1 MALTLAMAGGCA
13 SASRTERGGNAPA
26 APKRGGKSAF
36 PPDASV
42 AAQAHYGAGV
52 IHEMNGNWDAALEE
66 YSKAAALDPADE
78 HLVLGVSQRFL
89 QNKKPEKALELLQ
102 RAATHP
108 DASAELLAQLG
119 MLHSQLGQQEEARR
133 ASQAAIRQSP
143 TTLSGYQ
150 VLFLVQ
156 LQTKQLDAAL
166 QTLEEAARQ
175 KEVDAEFLVGLTE
188 LCFNFALQAPS
199 RRTNVTGLAV
209 SLLKRAEALPGLAP
223 ALQLKM
229 ADGYSFLGETE
240 RAAQL
245 YLEVLQRLP
254 DVPLVREHVHAKLA
268 EIYLRGSDHE
278 RALEQLEALVREDPT
293 NAQAYFLLG
302 TLAQE
307 ARQAKKAADYFRKTV
322 LLRPDFE
329 PAYYEWASA
338 QLGADQ
344 AAGALATL
352 AQARARFAPNFL
364 LELLSGLACA
374 QQKAYGQALQHY
386 AAAEVIANAT
396 DPRRLNHVF
405 YLQVG
410 AAHER
415 KGDYQMAEKYFEKCL
430 SLKPDY
436 AEAQNYLGYMW
447 AERGTNL
454 VRAREL
460 LEQAVKTEPNNAAYL
475 DSLAWVLFK
484 LNEPAAALD
493 QILKAVEHLE
503 QPDAT
508 VYDHLGDIQAALGR
522 MDQAREA
529 WRKALEVEPSEAIR
543 KKLESHS
550 PPQEGSETAP

>member
-1 MALTLAMAGGCA
+1 M
-13 SASRTERGGNAPA
+13 
-26 APKRGGKSAF
+26 
-36 PPDASV
+36 

-52 IHEMNGNWDAALEE
+52 IHEMNGDWEAALEQ
-66 YSKAAALDPADE
+66 YWKAAVLDPADE
-78 HLVLGVSQRFL
+78 RLVLGVSQKFL
-89 QNKKPEKALELLQ
+89 QQKQPEKALGVLQ
-102 RAATHP
+102 RAAGQP
-108 DASAELLAQLG
+108 QAAAEILAQLG
-119 MLHSQLGQQEEARR
+119 MVHSQLGQQPEAMR

-156 LQTKQLDAAL
+156 LQSKQLDEAVTTL
-166 QTLEEAARQ
+166 QEAARQ
-175 KEVDAEFLVGLTE
+175 TKVDAEFLVGLTE
-188 LCFNFALQAPS
+188 LCFNFALQAPT
-199 RRTNVTGLAV
+199 RRTNVTDLAV
-209 SLLKRAEALPGLAP
+209 GLLKRAEAKAGLSP

-245 YLEVLQRLP
+245 YLEVLKRLP

-268 EIYLRGSDHE
+268 EIYLRGSDHR

-302 TLAQE
+302 TLAVE
-307 ARQAKKAADYFRKTV
+307 AGQPKAAADHFRKTV

-329 PAYYEWASA
+329 PAFYEWASA
-338 QLGADQ
+338 QLAAGE

-352 AQARARFAPNFL
+352 SQARARFAPNFL
-364 LELLSGLACA
+364 LELLTGLAYA

-396 DPRRLNHVF
+396 DPKRLNHVF

-415 KGDYQMAEKYFEKCL
+415 KGDYQTAEKYFEKCL

-454 VRAREL
+454 ARAREL
-460 LEQAVKTEPNNAAYL
+460 LEQAVKSEPKNAAYL
-475 DSLAWVLFK
+475 DSLAWVLYK
-484 LNEPAAALD
+484 LNQPEAALERML
-493 QILKAVEHLE
+493 QAVEYLE
-503 QPDAT
+503 EPDAT
-508 VYDHLGDIQAALGR
+508 VYDHLGDIQAALGQ
-522 MDQAREA
+522 MDKAREA
-529 WRKALEVEPSEAIR
+529 WGKALEVEPSDDIR
-543 KKLESHS
+543 RKLGNGPAAAPTS
-550 PPQEGSETAP
+550 GTAP

>member
-1 MALTLAMAGGCA
+1 
-13 SASRTERGGNAPA
+13 
-26 APKRGGKSAF
+26 
-36 PPDASV
+36 
-42 AAQAHYGAGV
+42 
-52 IHEMNGNWDAALEE
+52 
-66 YSKAAALDPADE
+66 
-78 HLVLGVSQRFL
+78 
-89 QNKKPEKALELLQ
+89 
-102 RAATHP
+102 
-108 DASAELLAQLG
+108 
-119 MLHSQLGQQEEARR
+119 
-133 ASQAAIRQSP
+133 
-143 TTLSGYQ
+143 
-150 VLFLVQ
+150 
-156 LQTKQLDAAL
+156 
-166 QTLEEAARQ
+166 
-175 KEVDAEFLVGLTE
+175 
-188 LCFNFALQAPS
+188 
-199 RRTNVTGLAV
+199 
-209 SLLKRAEALPGLAP
+209 
-223 ALQLKM
+223 
-229 ADGYSFLGETE
+229 
-240 RAAQL
+240 
-245 YLEVLQRLP
+245 
-254 DVPLVREHVHAKLA
+254 
-268 EIYLRGSDHE
+268 
-278 RALEQLEALVREDPT
+278 VREDPT

-503 QPDAT
+503 SRTPPFT
-508 VYDHLGDIQAALGR
+508 IIWETSRPLWGGWTRRVKPG
-522 MDQAREA
+522 AR
-529 WRKALEVEPSEAIR
+529 RSR
-543 KKLESHS
+543 SN
-550 PPQEGSETAP
+550 PPR